1 MTIDYRADKSL
12 FLNNIIILINY
23 IQKYNVKLFEK
34 FNIRLDFLVLQTF
47 LRSNYQQEITI
58 LENKDYEKFQEFIFK
73 IHKNII

>member
-58 LENKDYEKFQEFIFK
+58 LENKDY
-73 IHKNII
+73 

>member
-58 LENKDYEKFQEFIFK
+58 LENKD
-73 IHKNII
+73 H